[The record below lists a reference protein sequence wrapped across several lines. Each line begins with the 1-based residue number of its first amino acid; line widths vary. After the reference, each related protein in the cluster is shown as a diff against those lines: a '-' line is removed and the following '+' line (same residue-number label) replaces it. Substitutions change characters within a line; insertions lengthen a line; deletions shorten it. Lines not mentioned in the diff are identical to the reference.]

1 MKHCKGKATKEEY
14 YNLAMY
20 DLEDGMS
27 INDLRKLLKE
37 YSSQELYWE
46 CAGIQKAIEYMGFM
60 LLTVMSDKLNTR
72 EINLNYNTKED
83 ENEIKQ
89 DITNEGN

>member
-1 MKHCKGKATKEEY
+1 
-14 YNLAMY
+14 
-20 DLEDGMS
+20 
-27 INDLRKLLKE
+27 
-37 YSSQELYWE
+37 
-46 CAGIQKAIEYMGFM
+46 MGFM

-89 DITNEGN
+89 DVTNERD